1 MPAPAPPVTQRK
13 GGAGSWE
20 VLAGQEPHL
29 HAGLR
34 LEGDGPGRVL
44 GGRLLLP
51 LNSRVSS
58 WSPRRRLFPNPNLF
72 PEPGGEAGAPGS
84 SGPPC

>member
-1 MPAPAPPVTQRK
+1 MGT
-13 GGAGSWE
+13 WE
-20 VLAGQEPHL
+20 ALAEQEPHL

-44 GGRLLLP
+44 GGGLLLP
-51 LNSRVSS
+51 LNPRVSS
-58 WSPRRRLFPNPNLF
+58 WSPRRRLF

-84 SGPPC
+84 SGPPA